1 MPVANQYGIDL
12 GNILSTV
19 SDLKTAQ
26 QNQENNAIKNN
37 MLSRKNDEEINSQN
51 AFNEFK
57 DDNSP
62 DTPATN
68 MSQLSE
74 MTKYTQDQKAIKEA
88 NDLKTTSAIANQ
100 VTQILQMPEPER
112 ISTAQKILQS
122 KTPDE
127 LKTILSRVPDGDKGD
142 INDPNFV
149 AHAIPFLANG
159 AFTDAQN
166 AQHSY
171 DEHVAKTAN
180 ENKMNQLNVVWG
192 NKNAIA
198 DKNNDTKLDIAD
210 KNNDTKLTSVNI
222 NADSRKSIAT
232 YKASHPTANGK
243 PSVLEMKAS
252 ALVDNGDATDIND
265 GIRQV
270 MKSTTNTQIND
281 PVMGNKTVTSK
292 KTYGNGDSNAKKNGS
307 VVYDKQGN
315 PYRVINGTPVRIK

>member
-26 QNQENNAIKNN
+26 QNQESNAIKNN
-37 MLSRKNDEEINSQN
+37 MLSNENNQEQASQQADKDFLKDPKAATANTVAQKLGWDKLTEEQRQQSITNIKQKINQHGIALNSIIGIQDPVKQ
-51 AFNEFK
+51 K
-57 DDNSP
+57 DAITQYVSTLSP
-62 DTPATN
+62 D
-68 MSQLSE
+68 E
-74 MTKYTQDQKAIKEA
+74 QKDVAIKYGTNTDELQA
-88 NDLKTTSAIANQ
+88 NLPHMMNDL
-100 VTQILQMPEPER
+100 L
-112 ISTAQKILQS
+112 IS
-122 KTPDE
+122 
-127 LKTILSRVPDGDKGD
+127 DGG
-142 INDPNFV
+142 V
-149 AHAIPFLANG
+149 SLLEQQAA
-159 AFTDAQN
+159 
-166 AQHSY
+166 
-171 DEHVAKTAN
+171 AKTAN

-210 KNNDTKLTSVNI
+210 KNNDTKLKSVNI

-243 PSVLEMKAS
+243 PTVLEMKAS

-270 MKSTTNTQIND
+270 MKSTTNTQTNNSLT
-281 PVMGNKTVTSK
+281 GNTTTTSK
-292 KTYGNGDSNAKKNGS
+292 KTYGNEDSNAKKNGS